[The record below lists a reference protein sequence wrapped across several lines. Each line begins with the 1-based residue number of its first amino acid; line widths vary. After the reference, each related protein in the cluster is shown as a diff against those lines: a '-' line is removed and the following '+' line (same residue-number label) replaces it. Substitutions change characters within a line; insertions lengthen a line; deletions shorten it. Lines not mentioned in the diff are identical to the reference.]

1 MFKKLIDC
9 IWVNLI
15 NYTMNNIEYK
25 DINVMHLFGSLLHF
39 HRWAHFI
46 VKFESAQ
53 KYHKKQSFCLEH
65 VVLKKDGC
73 FIFPEF
79 LLIIVNFIIWSYIT
93 GLLNQFIFGS
103 VEVSL
108 RFRDFPLI
116 IESILNID
124 NLFKIKKCELWVHD

>member
-1 MFKKLIDC
+1 MKVI
-9 IWVNLI
+9 
-15 NYTMNNIEYK
+15 
-25 DINVMHLFGSLLHF
+25 HLFGSLLHF

-46 VKFESAQ
+46 VTTESAQ
-53 KYHKKQSFCLEH
+53 KYHKKQSFCFEH

-124 NLFKIKKCELWVHD
+124 NSFKIQKMLDWSNFLNHYILFWLITKHINVFS